1 VTFGQ
6 LMAFVR
12 EAFPSDPRRN
22 GSVVSQLVKKWGLA
36 ETEVLVR
43 GAHLLGWRDLL
54 SLNAQAGIG
63 RRWAHAA
70 WFAAQNKRAAPLPDT
85 VRKTLRE
92 MIR

>member
-1 VTFGQ
+1 MTFGQ
-6 LMAFVR
+6 LMGFVR

-22 GSVVSQLVKKWGLA
+22 GSVLKALVQRWGLA

-43 GAHLLGWRDLL
+43 GAHLLGWRDLI

-70 WFAAQNKRAAPLPDT
+70 WFAAQNKRAAPYPAR
-85 VRKTLRE
+85 VRQILRE
-92 MIR
+92 ASQ